1 VKAATGDAKRQYGAS
16 VAALVGAG
24 VALFALTLYVATLAP
39 TVLYYDRPLL
49 LDSVMLQVQAIVL
62 GIPGGT
68 GSPTWVMLTH
78 LFTYLPLGD
87 PAYRTNLA
95 SAVYAAAAVGMVY
108 WTSLLLSRRVVAA
121 AAGAV
126 AFALG
131 DTLWSVAVI
140 TEIYGLNVVLIMLPI
155 ASLLLWREH
164 RRDRYLLLAAF
175 FMGFALTD
183 HLTSGLVLPAG
194 VLFVA
199 LVDWR
204 KLIEWRLV
212 LKGIGLYLIGL
223 APYLYLPLRAA
234 TNPPLN
240 EWNPTT
246 FERFW
251 NLVSGGTHQDLLF
264 VFGPSELPA
273 RGMIYVEHL
282 LDNFHWGLV
291 MVAATGAAVLFL
303 RDRAGGLLL
312 GFLFAGWLFHA
323 LEYNIFDVDLYF
335 LTTYAVLALW
345 VSVGF
350 GAILEA
356 VSDAVSGS
364 PRTVRRAAVIAFSA
378 FALLLPLASLKATYE
393 ENDMSDAYRGQ
404 ETLDAVAE
412 NAEKG
417 ATILHHR
424 SELWYLVLVEKRR
437 QDLTLVDPWFPGRVR
452 YTDIVWPDDI
462 DYVTSGL
469 RWGTNDY
476 TGVSSAME
484 AADRGAVYVLEQE
497 STGPHNFYSAGFG
510 TRRVEGHLFELTPPD
525 QKQEGQ
531 TEDQASDGTSSAR

>member
-1 VKAATGDAKRQYGAS
+1 MKAANGNKRRSFGPGF
-16 VAALVGAG
+16 AALVGAG
-24 VALFALTLYVATLAP
+24 VALFALALYIATLAP

-49 LDSVMLQVQAIVL
+49 LDSVMLQVQAITL

-108 WTSLLLSRRVVAA
+108 WAALLLSRRVVAA
-121 AAGAV
+121 AAGAL

-131 DTLWSVAVI
+131 ETLWSIAVI

-155 ASLLLWREH
+155 VSLLLWREK

-175 FMGFALTD
+175 LMGFALTD

-194 VLFVA
+194 ILFVGA
-199 LVDWR
+199 TDWR
-204 KLIEWRLV
+204 KLLEWRLV
-212 LKGIGLYLIGL
+212 LKGIGLYLLGL
-223 APYLYLPLRAA
+223 VPYVYLPLRASME
-234 TNPPLN
+234 PPLN

-273 RGMIYVEHL
+273 RFMIYVGHL

-312 GFLFAGWLFHA
+312 GFLFIGWLFHA

-345 VSVGF
+345 ISVGF
-350 GAILEA
+350 AAILDA
-356 VSDAVSGS
+356 VSDAVAGS
-364 PRTVRRAAVIAFSA
+364 PPVLARAAVIAFSA
-378 FALLLPLASLKATYE
+378 FALLLPLAGIVGTYQAS
-393 ENDMSDAYRGQ
+393 DMSDAYRGRN
-404 ETLDAVAE
+404 TLDTVAE

-452 YTDIVWPDDI
+452 YTDLVWPDDI

-484 AADRGAVYVLEQE
+484 AADRGAVYVLQQE
-497 STGPHNFYSAGFG
+497 STGPHNFYDAGFG
-510 TRRVEGHLFELTPPD
+510 TRRVEGRLFELTAP
-525 QKQEGQ
+525 ESGQ
-531 TEDQASDGTSSAR
+531 DDVATGGTSSAR